1 MYTRNVILCMVCLI
15 AVEYWSSLVLFCVD
29 VFYTVYRGH
38 SMMLIGLQSRSFYMY
53 FSISANLQYCWFLCK
68 VYLDII
74 VIIIALLLFILIC
87 LLVGKE
93 IPVSQKCHCFVL
105 L

>member
-38 SMMLIGLQSRSFYMY
+38 SMMLIALQSHVRFTCILAFLQTYSIAG
-53 FSISANLQYCWFLCK
+53 FSAR
-68 VYLDII
+68 
-74 VIIIALLLFILIC
+74 FILI
-87 LLVGKE
+87 
-93 IPVSQKCHCFVL
+93 
-105 L
+105 